1 MVKKVL
7 IAVVGLVVLIVGGSV
22 IVTEAGNHVDK
33 TPLPPFSTST
43 AKFDPTTMGDRYLNA
58 GIEKDAKEM
67 EFRKGQ
73 PVIAGLCYGM
83 TLQEAQH
90 LLGPGHSSYTSSGS
104 ITPNNDR
111 YQARFPVQHDSS
123 HEVLVTFV
131 RGGICTARLIGK
143 NDDSLSASLPGGVKR

>member
-7 IAVVGLVVLIVGGSV
+7 IAVVGLVVIIGGGSV
-22 IVTEAGNHVDK
+22 LVTEVGNHVDK
-33 TPLPPFSTST
+33 TPLPPFSAST
-43 AKFDPTTMGDRYLNA
+43 AKFDPTTMGDRYLKA
-58 GIEKDAKEM
+58 SIEEDAKEM
-67 EFRKGQ
+67 ESRKGQ
-73 PVIAGLCYGM
+73 PLVVGLSYGM

-90 LLGPGHSSYTSSGS
+90 LLGPGHSANTLSGS

-143 NDDSLSASLPGGVKR
+143 NDDSFSASLPGGVKR